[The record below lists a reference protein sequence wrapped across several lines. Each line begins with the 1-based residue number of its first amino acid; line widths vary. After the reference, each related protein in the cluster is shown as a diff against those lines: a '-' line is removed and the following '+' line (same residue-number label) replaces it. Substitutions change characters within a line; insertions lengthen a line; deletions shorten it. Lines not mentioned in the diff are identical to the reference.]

1 MKATYVKTN
10 LTSILNVSKI
20 VTIHYY
26 EFDKNF
32 VFEGESHNFWELIY
46 VDKGQIEIRQD
57 DNKIVLSQGEIAFHK
72 PNEFHSVKAYESAP
86 NFFVISFVCLSSAI
100 LCLEKFHTE
109 LDKNLKPFLASILSE
124 AEKTFEIP
132 KNDPL
137 LKKLQK
143 KEDAVIG
150 GEQLIKTY
158 LEQLLI
164 FLVREVTK
172 HKKTDIFPSKES
184 METHLV
190 TAVKNFIEEK
200 ICDTFRVNEL
210 CEKLGYSK
218 SYLSRLFN
226 EQTGDT
232 IASYAVKR
240 KIVKAKSL
248 IREQNSNFAQI
259 SDVLNFDNPQY
270 FCRVFKRITGITP
283 TEYKKSIRF
292 ENKKD

>member
-1 MKATYVKTN
+1 MKATYVKTH
-10 LTSILNVSKI
+10 LQSIINVSKI

-32 VFEGESHNFWELIY
+32 IFEGESHDFWELVY
-46 VDKGQIEIRQD
+46 VDKGEIEIRQD
-57 DNKIVLSQGEIAFHK
+57 ENKVLLSQGEIAFHK
-72 PNEFHSVKAYESAP
+72 PNEFHNVKAHDSAP
-86 NFFVISFVCLSSAI
+86 NFFVISFVCQSPAMLY
-100 LCLEKFHTE
+100 LEKFHTV
-109 LDKNLKPFLASILSE
+109 LDKKLKPFLSSILQE
-124 AEKTFEIP
+124 AENTFEIP

-137 LKKLQK
+137 LKKLK
-143 KEDAVIG
+143 KKDSGVIG

-164 FLVREVTK
+164 FIVREVTK
-172 HKKTDIFPSKES
+172 LNKTDLFPNKES

-190 TAVKNFIEEK
+190 TAVKYFIEEK
-200 ICDTFRVNEL
+200 VCEPFRVNEL

-218 SYLSRLFN
+218 SYLSRLFH

-232 IASYAVKR
+232 IASFAVKR
-240 KIVKAKSL
+240 KIVKAKNL
-248 IREQNSNFAQI
+248 IREKNLNFAQI
-259 SDVLNFDNPQY
+259 SDMLSFDNPQY

-292 ENKKD
+292 DNKKD

>member
-10 LTSILNVSKI
+10 LKSIVNVSKI

-32 VFEGESHNFWELIY
+32 VFEGESHNFWELVY
-46 VDKGQIEIRQD
+46 VDKGKIEIRQGEE
-57 DNKIVLSQGEIAFHK
+57 KAILSQGEIAFHK
-72 PNEFHSVKAYESAP
+72 PNEFHNVKAYDSAP
-86 NFFVISFVCLSSAI
+86 NFFVISFDCSSPAI
-100 LCLEKFHTE
+100 LCLEKYRTV
-109 LDKNLKPFLASILSE
+109 LDKNLKPFLSSILSE
-124 AEKTFEIP
+124 AERTFEIP

-137 LKKLQK
+137 LKKLNK
-143 KEDAVIG
+143 KPDAVIG

-164 FLVREVTK
+164 FLIREVAK
-172 HKKTDIFPSKES
+172 LNKTDIFPSKES

-200 ICDTFRVNEL
+200 VYEPFYVNEL
-210 CEKLGYSK
+210 CENLGYSK

-232 IASYAVKR
+232 IASYSIKR

-259 SDVLNFDNPQY
+259 SDLLSFDNPQY
-270 FCRVFKRITGITP
+270 FCRVFKRVTGITP

-292 ENKKD
+292 DK

>member
-1 MKATYVKTN
+1 MKASYVKTN
-10 LTSILNVSKI
+10 LQSIINVSKI

-32 VFEGESHNFWELIY
+32 VFEGESHDFWELVY
-46 VDKGQIEIRQD
+46 VDKGQIEIRQG
-57 DNKIVLSQGEIAFHK
+57 DNDIILSQGEIAFHK
-72 PNEFHSVKAYESAP
+72 PNEFHSVKAYNSAP
-86 NFFVISFVCLSSAI
+86 NFFVISFVCQSPAI
-100 LCLEKFHTE
+100 LYLEKYYT
-109 LDKNLKPFLASILSE
+109 LLNKKLKPFLSAILLE
-124 AEKTFEIP
+124 AENTFEIP

-137 LKKLQK
+137 LKKLK
-143 KEDAVIG
+143 RKDNVVIG

-164 FLVREVTK
+164 YIVREITK
-172 HKKTDIFPSKES
+172 LNKVDLFPNKES

-190 TAVKNFIEEK
+190 TEIKNYVEEMIFK
-200 ICDTFRVNEL
+200 PFRVNEL
-210 CEKLGYSK
+210 CENLGYSK

-240 KIVKAKSL
+240 KIAKAKNL
-248 IREQNSNFAQI
+248 IGEQSVNFAQI
-259 SDVLNFDNPQY
+259 SDILAFDNPQY

-283 TEYKKSIRF
+283 TEYKNSIRF